1 VLLNAQLEGIR
12 RRVRVVTHLHPG
24 QWTGV
29 TTAGVIRRDAFT
41 KTASS
46 ISGQKLKSN
55 SRIQFDQLSEN
66 SVPGTRTVFTLR
78 KEKNYHTTIK

>member
-1 VLLNAQLEGIR
+1 VIRVLLKVQLEGIR
-12 RRVRVVTHLHPG
+12 RRVRVVTHLRPG

-55 SRIQFDQLSEN
+55 GRIQFDQLSET
-66 SVPGTRTVFTLR
+66 SVPGNRTVFTLR
-78 KEKNYHTTIK
+78 KELSHHD